1 MSTTDSILIQERQRR
16 IEDAVA
22 TAIEAQYHQTAEGA
36 RPLHIQEARQEA
48 WFLIYHTLA
57 LKWSWFAATTFFQ
70 EMFGREVT
78 VIETREQYMYWR
90 HKFLGE
96 VPWDIRNVSTLI

>member
-1 MSTTDSILIQERQRR
+1 LIQERQRR

-57 LKWSWFAATTFFQ
+57 STTFFQ